1 MTLYKRRTIV
11 VHPKVQ
17 VRLLLHEWLHFV
29 IIILSLAAALF
40 LPLVLRLNSTETGWM
55 EQMNLGRTILFLH
68 AHLWPVLLLVF
79 ILLSLHSLI
88 ISNRIVGPLPR
99 FRSAV
104 QAFVGGKDWSS
115 PRARKGD
122 FLFDDLKQLSDSL
135 DGLQENLHRVRDENQ
150 ELQRLIE
157 RIVPDLEDA
166 PLPDRLEAEFLQ
178 LRGQCARMQTA
189 LRDLNRGGDP
199 QGRHRQNA
207 DEDVEEPRR
216 FRAFPQRGRTLFDI

>member
-1 MTLYKRRTIV
+1 MTGYKRRTIV

-29 IIILSLAAALF
+29 VIILSLAAALF
-40 LPLVLRLNSTETGWM
+40 LPLVLRLNSTQTGWM

-99 FRSAV
+99 FHSAI
-104 QAFVGGKDWSS
+104 QAFVRGEGWRS

-122 FLFDDLKQLSDSL
+122 FLFEDLKLLSDSL
-135 DGLQENLHRVRDENQ
+135 ALLQQNLHRVRKEHQD
-150 ELQRLIE
+150 LQQLVE
-157 RIVPDLEDA
+157 RVVPDLESA
-166 PLPDRLEAEFLQ
+166 RLPDRRKVDFLR
-178 LRGQCARMQTA
+178 LRRQCARMENA
-189 LRDLNRGGDP
+189 LRDLDRGSDSEGL
-199 QGRHRQNA
+199 HRQNA
-207 DEDVEEPRR
+207 DEGVEAHTTISNLSSAGKGP
-216 FRAFPQRGRTLFDI
+216 L

>member
-1 MTLYKRRTIV
+1 MTRYKRRTIV

-29 IIILSLAAALF
+29 VIILSLAAALF
-40 LPLVLRLNSTETGWM
+40 LPLVLRLNSTQTGWM

-99 FRSAV
+99 FHSAI
-104 QAFVGGKDWSS
+104 QAFVRGEGWRS

-122 FLFDDLKQLSDSL
+122 FLFEDLKLLSDSL
-135 DGLQENLHRVRDENQ
+135 ALLQQNLHRVRKEHQD
-150 ELQRLIE
+150 LQQLVE
-157 RIVPDLEDA
+157 RVVPDLERA
-166 PLPDRLEAEFLQ
+166 RLPDRREVDL
-178 LRGQCARMQTA
+178 LRLRRQCARMENA
-189 LRDLNRGGDP
+189 LRDLDRGIDSEGL
-199 QGRHRQNA
+199 HRQNS
-207 DEDVEEPRR
+207 DEDVEAPTTISNLSSAGKGP
-216 FRAFPQRGRTLFDI
+216 F